1 MNQKN
6 LNNSVITKKD
16 LIGVFFRS
24 FPIDWSWNYIKQQ
37 NLGYA
42 YAMIPI
48 LNKVYKK
55 KKTVLMHISGILNFL
70 ILHLGFPPY
79 L

>member
-48 LNKVYKK
+48 LNKGYTK
-55 KKTVLMHISGILNFL
+55 
-70 ILHLGFPPY
+70 
-79 L
+79 